1 MNFQCTTEDTV
12 VATEQGK
19 YRGYQFRD
27 IYQFRGIPYAKAERF
42 RPPEEPD
49 SFEGVRDALHYG
61 SVCPLMFP
69 DRADGDVMSPH
80 RVWFPDENC
89 QNLNI
94 WTPSLQAENR
104 LPVIVWFHGGG
115 FFAGSSIEQ
124 YAYDGESLAGYGPA
138 VIVTVN
144 HRLNVLGYLDL
155 RGFDDKYER
164 SCNAGNLDLV
174 AALQWI
180 HRNIAGFGGDPDN
193 VTIFGQSG
201 GGGKVISLMQ
211 MPQADGLFHKAMI
224 MSGTLGEVLTDHTVD
239 MKPVIRRTMANLEIA
254 EEEIDRLQTIPY
266 EKLVEAYL
274 EAYGALI
281 TDRGIPFFGP
291 HANVDYVGDPMKVG
305 FTEHAKTIPVII
317 GSVFSEF
324 YSSSYRKEHVPDEK
338 IQEIIVEKYGEEKGT
353 ALVAAF
359 RKAYPEKVLAD
370 LFAIDGG
377 AFRYESKKWARER
390 VKQGCADTWLYL
402 FDLDFPAFG
411 GTPAWHCSDI
421 PYFFH
426 NLDKTP
432 IVNIEEVSDR
442 LCEQM
447 SGAFMEFARTGRP
460 VSPLLPEWEP
470 CEEGH
475 EKTMFFDK
483 SPVLR
488 ENVDDEILDL
498 CRELKINGSF
508 I

>member
-1 MNFQCTTEDTV
+1 M
-12 VATEQGK
+12 
-19 YRGYQFRD
+19 
-27 IYQFRGIPYAKAERF
+27 
-42 RPPEEPD
+42 
-49 SFEGVRDALHYG
+49 
-61 SVCPLMFP
+61 
-69 DRADGDVMSPH
+69 
-80 RVWFPDENC
+80 
-89 QNLNI
+89 
-94 WTPSLQAENR
+94 
-104 LPVIVWFHGGG
+104 
-115 FFAGSSIEQ
+115 
-124 YAYDGESLAGYGPA
+124 
-138 VIVTVN
+138 
-144 HRLNVLGYLDL
+144 
-155 RGFDDKYER
+155 
-164 SCNAGNLDLV
+164 
-174 AALQWI
+174 
-180 HRNIAGFGGDPDN
+180 
-193 VTIFGQSG
+193 
-201 GGGKVISLMQ
+201 
-211 MPQADGLFHKAMI
+211 
-224 MSGTLGEVLTDHTVD
+224 
-239 MKPVIRRTMANLEIA
+239 
-254 EEEIDRLQTIPY
+254 
-266 EKLVEAYL
+266 
-274 EAYGALI
+274 
-281 TDRGIPFFGP
+281 
-291 HANVDYVGDPMKVG
+291 
-305 FTEHAKTIPVII
+305 
-317 GSVFSEF
+317 
-324 YSSSYRKEHVPDEK
+324 
-338 IQEIIVEKYGEEKGT
+338 
-353 ALVAAF
+353 
-359 RKAYPEKVLAD
+359 LAD

-460 VSPLLPEWEP
+460 ASPLLPEWEP